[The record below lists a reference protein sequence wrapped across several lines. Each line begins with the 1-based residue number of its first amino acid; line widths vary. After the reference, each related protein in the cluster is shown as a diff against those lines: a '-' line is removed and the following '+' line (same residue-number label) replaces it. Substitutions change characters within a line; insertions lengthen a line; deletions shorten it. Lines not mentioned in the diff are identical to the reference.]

1 MKIRKPNNN
10 DIVIFMYITFVIL
23 MVIIGLLVT
32 IFNITGAFKIFTS
45 DLPFWMKW
53 ALLTHGGK

>member
-1 MKIRKPNNN
+1 MKIRKPDEN
-10 DIVIFMYITFVIL
+10 DIVIFMYIVFVIL
-23 MVIIGLLVT
+23 IVLVIIWSIIGT
-32 IFNITGAFKIFTS
+32 FKILTS